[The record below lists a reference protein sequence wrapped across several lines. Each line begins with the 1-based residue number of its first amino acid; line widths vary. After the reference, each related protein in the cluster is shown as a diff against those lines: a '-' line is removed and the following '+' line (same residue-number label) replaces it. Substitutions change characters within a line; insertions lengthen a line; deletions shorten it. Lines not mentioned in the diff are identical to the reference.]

1 MQWNTEFDESTRI
14 SPHRAKKELFVDD
27 KSRGNYFE
35 IFNNSLKSLS
45 TCSHLE
51 IHIFLLLSFLANNRR
66 RRCLVMINCR
76 LNFWF
81 SHSTRQRHETFS
93 LFNRRHKKH
102 RASHANEKVF
112 GKFENVSRA
121 TRVCLYSQCV
131 VSPQTQFH
139 FQFILSLSLSLSIC
153 ISMRATMPR
162 RSIFKLIS
170 RLVDRVLHQCFVL
183 NSDQH
188 RCTYFFLN
196 LKSDAE
202 VNTRAA
208 KATHAHT
215 RNEEQ
220 KIHNNFHQFN

>member
-93 LFNRRHKKH
+93 LFNRRHKNTEPHTRMKKFLVNSKMSQE
-102 RASHANEKVF
+102 RRVF
-112 GKFENVSRA
+112 VCTHNVSYHHKRNFIFNLYFL
-121 TRVCLYSQCV
+121 CLCLSRFAFLCV
-131 VSPQTQFH
+131 RPCHVVQY
-139 FQFILSLSLSLSIC
+139 
-153 ISMRATMPR
+153 
-162 RSIFKLIS
+162 
-170 RLVDRVLHQCFVL
+170 L
-183 NSDQH
+183 N
-188 RCTYFFLN
+188 
-196 LKSDAE
+196 
-202 VNTRAA
+202 
-208 KATHAHT
+208 
-215 RNEEQ
+215 
-220 KIHNNFHQFN
+220 